1 MKLRI
6 IYLFFL
12 LISLCI
18 SLDSCRKDSPQNR
31 VPYVPVN
38 IQIYPNSLDY
48 IPISGWVY
56 ITGGNRGLVVYRMSE
71 IEFFAYD
78 RTCPYDPE
86 NLAARVRMEPSDI
99 SVVDTICGSKFILTT
114 GYPFAGPSKSPLL
127 QYKTYYDSGNQ
138 ILYISN

>member
-1 MKLRI
+1 MV
-6 IYLFFL
+6 FL
-12 LISLCI
+12 SIFLV
-18 SLDSCRKDSPQNR
+18 SCRKDSPQNR

-38 IQIYPNSLDY
+38 IQLYPNSLDF
-48 IPISGWVY
+48 IPVSGWVY
-56 ITGGNRGLVVYRMSE
+56 VSGGNRGLVVYRMSE

-99 SVVDTICGSKFILTT
+99 TVVDTICGSKFILTT

-127 QYKTYYDSGNQ
+127 QYETFYDSGNQ